1 MSKTLKDWI
10 EQDVAPVR
18 DKPVSWLSQHYFFRD
33 PSRPLVSDSSYF
45 FAPADGIILYQKV
58 VEPGDPLVEI
68 KGRLYSL
75 RDAIRDNDYDKQSLV
90 IGIFMT
96 FFDVHVNRIPYR
108 GRLSYKQLD
117 PIDSYNYPMLD
128 VEKAILDELR
138 IDVEGAHYLHNN
150 ERMLNTIVSPEIQL
164 AYQLLQIADYDVDCI
179 AHFEQKQNRPV
190 EQTAPFSQV
199 RFGSQVDLVLPLA
212 PHLEYVTTQEEGVHV
227 EAGIDT
233 LVRLQTVHRR

>member
-75 RDAIRDNDYDKQSLV
+75 RDAIRDNDYNKPSLV

>member
-75 RDAIRDNDYDKQSLV
+75 RDAIRDNDYNKPSLV

-190 EQTAPFSQV
+190 EQTAPFSQI

-212 PHLEYVTTQEEGVHV
+212 AHLEYVTTQEEGVHV

>member
-150 ERMLNTIVSPEIQL
+150 ERMLNTIVSPDIQL

>member
-128 VEKAILDELR
+128 VEKAMLDELR

>member
-58 VEPGDPLVEI
+58 VEPGDPLLEI

-75 RDAIRDNDYDKQSLV
+75 RDAIRDNDYDKPSLV

-179 AHFEQKQNRPV
+179 APFELKQNRPV

>member
-1 MSKTLKDWI
+1 MPKTLQDWLDT
-10 EQDVAPVR
+10 DVRPFR
-18 DKPVSWLSQHYFFRD
+18 DKPLTWLSQYHFFRD
-33 PSRPLVSDSSYF
+33 PIRPTYSDLSYF
-45 FAPADGIILYQKV
+45 FSPADGIILYQREV
-58 VEPGDPLVEI
+58 DPDECIVEI
-68 KGRLYSL
+68 KGRTYSL
-75 RDAIRDNDYDKQSLV
+75 RDAMRDPHYDARSLV

-179 AHFEQKQNRPV
+179 AHFELKQNRPV

-212 PHLEYVTTQEEGVHV
+212 PHLEYVTTQQEGVHV

-233 LVRLQTVHRR
+233 LVRLHTIH

>member
-190 EQTAPFSQV
+190 EQTAPFSQI

>member
-75 RDAIRDNDYDKQSLV
+75 RDAIRDNDYDKPSLV

-212 PHLEYVTTQEEGVHV
+212 AHLEYVTTQEEGVHV

>member
-75 RDAIRDNDYDKQSLV
+75 RDAIRDNDYDKPSLV

-128 VEKAILDELR
+128 VEKAMLDELR

>member
-75 RDAIRDNDYDKQSLV
+75 RDAIRDNDYDKPSLV

-190 EQTAPFSQV
+190 EQTAPFSQI

-212 PHLEYVTTQEEGVHV
+212 AHLEYVTTQEEGVHV

>member
-75 RDAIRDNDYDKQSLV
+75 RDAIRDNDYDKPSLV

-128 VEKAILDELR
+128 VEKAMLDELR

-190 EQTAPFSQV
+190 EQTAPFSQI

-212 PHLEYVTTQEEGVHV
+212 AHLEYVTTQEEGVHV

>member
-1 MSKTLKDWI
+1 VSKTLRDWI

-33 PSRPLVSDSSYF
+33 PSRPLFSDSSYF

-75 RDAIRDNDYDKQSLV
+75 RDAIRDNDYDKPSLV

-108 GRLSYKQLD
+108 GRLSYRQLD
-117 PIDSYNYPMLD
+117 PIDSHNYPMLD

-138 IDVEGAHYLHNN
+138 IDVEAARYLHNN
-150 ERMLNTIVSPEIQL
+150 ERMLNTIASPEIRL
-164 AYQLLQIADYDVDCI
+164 VYQLLQIADYDVDCI
-179 AHFEQKQNRPV
+179 AHFDQKQNRPV
-190 EQTAPFSQV
+190 EQNAPFSQV
-199 RFGSQVDLVLPLA
+199 RFGSQVDLVLPVV

-233 LVRLQTVHRR
+233 LVRLKTAH

>member
-75 RDAIRDNDYDKQSLV
+75 RDAIRDNDYDKPSLV

-108 GRLSYKQLD
+108 GRLSYRQLD

-179 AHFEQKQNRPV
+179 APFELKQNRPV

>member
-1 MSKTLKDWI
+1 M
-10 EQDVAPVR
+10 
-18 DKPVSWLSQHYFFRD
+18 
-33 PSRPLVSDSSYF
+33 
-45 FAPADGIILYQKV
+45 
-58 VEPGDPLVEI
+58 EI

-75 RDAIRDNDYDKQSLV
+75 RDAIRDNDYDKPSLV

-199 RFGSQVDLVLPLA
+199 RFGSQVDLDVVVAANRVDRAVAAGDRPETGLALPQPELVA
-212 PHLEYVTTQEEGVHV
+212 PV
-227 EAGIDT
+227 EAF
-233 LVRLQTVHRR
+233 LVGAVLALELHLRAQVIGSARLLVAHLPGRQEFLRQPFVV